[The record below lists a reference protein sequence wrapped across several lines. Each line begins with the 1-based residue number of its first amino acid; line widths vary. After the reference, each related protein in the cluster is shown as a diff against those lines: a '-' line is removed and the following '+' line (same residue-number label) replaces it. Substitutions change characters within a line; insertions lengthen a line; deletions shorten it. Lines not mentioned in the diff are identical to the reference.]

1 MNFKKALFTY
11 LNYIKFKLL
20 GKKMIMLGVASGFGD
35 YLWCRNL
42 MYWIR
47 KDIKYKNHAIIL
59 ITTRRWSDFVNHE
72 DKNIFDIEISIK
84 DPAKVSR
91 SMKNFLHLFHVDTYV
106 QIQHWKDIND
116 NIVTKKY
123 LKRPEYPPKTFIY
136 KYILDYFSKQLKIC
150 TDKQVLI
157 PLKLYPTTISG
168 GGQYVVITLGG
179 YAHGSFTK
187 EQIIAMVEIISK
199 NTSFKILLLGENKD
213 KDLFD
218 DVMNTISPELK
229 KDIINGISKF
239 KIWELPSVIS
249 ECEFVIC
256 PNTSVYHIALLLQ
269 KPCVCASAN
278 DIRTLDFAAKQNEYV
293 LDDYS
298 IEYLN
303 SKTDLQYKP
312 NNLVR
317 ICDIPFEK
325 YEKAIFTVLEKSR
338 DKCTKKIIGK

>member
-20 GKKMIMLGVASGFGD
+20 GKKVIMLGVASGFGD
-35 YLWCRNL
+35 YLWSRNL

-47 KDIKYKNHAIIL
+47 KDIKYKNYAIIL

-123 LKRPEYPPKTFIY
+123 LKKPEYPPKTFIY
-136 KYILDYFSKQLKIC
+136 KYILDYFSKQLKIS
-150 TDKQVLI
+150 TDKQLLI

-179 YAHGSFTK
+179 YAHGSFKK
-187 EQIIAMVEIISK
+187 EQIIAMVEIICK
-199 NTSFKILLLGENKD
+199 KTQFKVLLLGENKD
-213 KDLFD
+213 KYLFD
-218 DVMNTISPELK
+218 EVMNKLDPRLK
-229 KDIINGISKF
+229 EYIIDGVSKF
-239 KIWELPSVIS
+239 KIWELPSIVQKS
-249 ECEFVIC
+249 EFVIC
-256 PNTSVYHIALLLQ
+256 PNTSVYHICLLLQ

-278 DIRTLDFAAKQNEYV
+278 DVRTLDFAVAKNEYV

-298 IEYLN
+298 IEYLK
-303 SKTDLQYKP
+303 SDTDSQYSP
-312 NNLVR
+312 NNTIR
-317 ICDIPFEK
+317 ICDIHFEK
-325 YEKAIFTVLEKSR
+325 YEKAILNVLKKSR
-338 DKCTKKIIGK
+338 DK